1 MNLQIKTTNVHQSLK
16 DIILIEKK
24 NIEKGR
30 QDGKYKKKSKTWLE
44 EAIDTLINCFSHM
57 NAYGMLPV
65 EYDKFEEFDMSV
77 QEYDINRYDYKK
89 WYNLL

>member
-1 MNLQIKTTNVHQSLK
+1 MNLQKKTTNVHQSLK
-16 DIILIEKK
+16 DIILIVKK

-30 QDGKYKKKSKTWLE
+30 QDGKYKKKSKTWPE

-57 NAYGMLPV
+57 NAYGMLSV